1 MNHTRSR
8 PMKHTI
14 ATPSGGRVIVRPS
27 EDRET
32 VVLGI
37 NANQGAASVR
47 LDAES
52 LGALLF
58 ALEESGTV
66 CGMAEGVAS

>member
-1 MNHTRSR
+1 
-8 PMKHTI
+8 MKHTI
-14 ATPSGGRVIVRPS
+14 ATNNGGRVIVRPA
-27 EDRET
+27 EDRQS

-37 NANQGAASVR
+37 NAQQGASSVR
-47 LDAES
+47 LDAAT

-58 ALEESGTV
+58 ALEEAGTV